1 MAVSFEDAVATL
13 HGMFS
18 SYDRDTLG
26 RILTQNN
33 YHMENTVEAILK
45 LEGEGD
51 KPAEDTSGDAELAA
65 RLAAELNQQPTMEQA
80 GASSGVPPSA
90 PQAAAAA
97 GGGGGAKPAGPKGRG
112 ALVTLPDG
120 FLRIPGG
127 GVASSTSHEQ
137 LLSDEQLA
145 RMLQNEMFREEL
157 ERDAELSRY
166 VNEGGGGGA
175 AASRTSAGQAGG
187 SPSNKP
193 SMMTRFGSMSSAAR
207 ARLSA
212 MAVRFNNRQG
222 GAAQRPGGHDYEHV
236 PLNSGALVDDDEDV
250 EVQFDTGIQMDAIR
264 SPMQDMQEA
273 SGRGSA
279 SSAAAGAD
287 DYGFVD
293 ESAYSKRDI

>member
-1 MAVSFEDAVATL
+1 M
-13 HGMFS
+13 
-18 SYDRDTLG
+18 
-26 RILTQNN
+26 Q
-33 YHMENTVEAILK
+33 ENTVEAILK

-80 GASSGVPPSA
+80 GMTRFHTTPQAPGQQPAGYLLEDGRLILTNGATGASSGVPPSA